1 MKREY
6 KVRQEKLVKL
16 SSDKLNGLGISEY
29 GRLVLCKYEEVE
41 MVSNFVI

>member
-16 SSDKLNGLGISEY
+16 SIDIKWYLSVRLLGAPRCTLN
-29 GRLVLCKYEEVE
+29 VTP
-41 MVSNFVI
+41 